1 MNTKKNNRMNS
12 QKIYPHPTIG
22 GALLFVSPLGNIT
35 ITNECMFKTGVVPPV
50 NAEEIAWDI
59 SVQAMVN
66 NAKMNSINLLCRS
79 ACEIFEMLVQEKAE
93 DFD

>member
-1 MNTKKNNRMNS
+1 MNS
-12 QKIYPHPTIG
+12 QKAYAHPSIS
-22 GALLFVSPLGNIT
+22 GALLIVSPLGNIAV
-35 ITNECMFKTGVVPPV
+35 TNECMFKTGVVPPV

-66 NAKMNSINLLCRS
+66 NAKMNAINLLCRS